1 MEKISIVIPCYN
13 EEEAIEI
20 YFSKIDEY
28 INKIEDFKF
37 EFVLVN
43 DGSKDKT
50 LDILKRIHSKR
61 DDVTIVNLSRNFGQM
76 PAISAGLYTCKGD
89 FAIIMDA
96 DLQDPL
102 YMIEKIAAKFK
113 EGYDVVNPHRIDR
126 KKDSSLKRNTA
137 GFFYKFVNKIEG
149 KKIIPE
155 NVNCFRGLSRK
166 AIDEI
171 LKMKE
176 RDRYLLAEIPY
187 IGFKVCTIDFS
198 REERICGKTKYNL
211 KKMTRYAL
219 DNISAITSSP
229 LYSIIKFGA
238 LSSLLTF
245 VNFLVMLI
253 LFICSNHL
261 PMNQIIFMTLFIVS
275 MILLCSSIIIFFIGV
290 IGVYLHNILINT
302 RERENFIIDEVITPK
317 DK

>member
-149 KKIIPE
+149 K
-155 NVNCFRGLSRK
+155 
-166 AIDEI
+166 
-171 LKMKE
+171 
-176 RDRYLLAEIPY
+176 
-187 IGFKVCTIDFS
+187 
-198 REERICGKTKYNL
+198 
-211 KKMTRYAL
+211 
-219 DNISAITSSP
+219 
-229 LYSIIKFGA
+229 
-238 LSSLLTF
+238 
-245 VNFLVMLI
+245 
-253 LFICSNHL
+253 
-261 PMNQIIFMTLFIVS
+261 
-275 MILLCSSIIIFFIGV
+275 
-290 IGVYLHNILINT
+290 
-302 RERENFIIDEVITPK
+302 
-317 DK
+317 